1 MQLAA
6 TQEKLKAAGV
16 ETLAVV
22 NTPLD
27 RARLYVRYRPTRLTL
42 LADPDAVTHQAY
54 RLPAFE
60 VVDEVLAGAWP
71 LKATLAQIQAAATNP
86 TGELAEP
93 LNPLEANGA
102 LNQKDGFQLTPV
114 DEQIMAAHGTQLAGH
129 FLVDRHGILRWTQVE
144 AKDRIADISKFPSEA
159 ELLAAARAS

>member
-6 TQEKLKAAGV
+6 TQEKLKGAGV

-22 NTPLD
+22 NTPLE

-42 LADPDAVTHQAY
+42 LADPEAATHRAY

-60 VVDEVLAGAWP
+60 VVDEAPAGAWP
-71 LKATLAQIQAAATNP
+71 LKATMGQLQAAAINP
-86 TGELAEP
+86 TGELPAP
-93 LNPLEANGA
+93 LNPLEANAA

-114 DEQIMAAHGTQLAGH
+114 DEQIFAAHGTQLAGH
-129 FLVDRHGILRWTQVE
+129 FLVDRHGILRWTRVE
-144 AKDRIADISKFPSEA
+144 ARDRIADISKFPSEE
-159 ELLAAARAS
+159 ELLTAARTL

>member
-22 NTPLD
+22 NTQLE

-42 LADPDAVTHQAY
+42 LADPDAATHQAY

-60 VVDEVLAGAWP
+60 VVDEAPTGAWP
-71 LKATLAQIQAAATNP
+71 LKATLAQIQAATVNP
-86 TGELAEP
+86 TRELAEP
-93 LNPLEANGA
+93 LNPLEANAA

-114 DEQIMAAHGTQLAGH
+114 DEQIIATHGTQLAGH

-144 AKDRIADISKFPSEA
+144 AKDRIADISTFPSED
-159 ELLAAARAS
+159 EFLAAARAL

>member
-22 NTPLD
+22 NTQLD

-60 VVDEVLAGAWP
+60 IVDEAPAGAWP
-71 LKATLAQIQAAATNP
+71 LKATLAQIQSAAINP
-86 TGELAEP
+86 TGELPQP

-102 LNQKDGFQLTPV
+102 VNQKDGFQLTPV
-114 DEQIMAAHGTQLAGH
+114 DEQIMAAHGSQLAGH

-144 AKDRIADISKFPSEA
+144 AKDRIADISKFPSED
-159 ELLAAARAS
+159 ELLAAVRAP

>member
-22 NTPLD
+22 NTQLE

-42 LADPDAVTHQAY
+42 LADPDAATHQAY

-60 VVDEVLAGAWP
+60 VVDEAPAGAWP
-71 LKATLAQIQAAATNP
+71 LRATLAQIQAVAMNP
-86 TGELAEP
+86 TGELAGP
-93 LNPLEANGA
+93 LNPLEANTA
-102 LNQKDGFQLTPV
+102 LNQKDGFQLTPI
-114 DEQIMAAHGTQLAGH
+114 DEQIFATHGTQLAGH

-144 AKDRIADISKFPSEA
+144 AKDRIADISTFPSEA
-159 ELLAAARAS
+159 EFLAAARAL

>member
-22 NTPLD
+22 NTQLD

-60 VVDEVLAGAWP
+60 VVDEVPAGAWP
-71 LKATLAQIQAAATNP
+71 LKATLAQIQAAASNP

-144 AKDRIADISKFPSEA
+144 AKDRIADISKFPSED
-159 ELLAAARAS
+159 ELLAAARAP

>member
-22 NTPLD
+22 NTQLD

-60 VVDEVLAGAWP
+60 IVDEARLARGPSRPRWRKSSRP
-71 LKATLAQIQAAATNP
+71 PP
-86 TGELAEP
+86 TRRGSCRSP
-93 LNPLEANGA
+93 
-102 LNQKDGFQLTPV
+102 
-114 DEQIMAAHGTQLAGH
+114 
-129 FLVDRHGILRWTQVE
+129 
-144 AKDRIADISKFPSEA
+144 
-159 ELLAAARAS
+159 

>member
-1 MQLAA
+1 VQLAA

-22 NTPLD
+22 NTQLE

-42 LADPDAVTHQAY
+42 LADPDAATHQAY

-60 VVDEVLAGAWP
+60 VVDEAPAGAWP

-86 TGELAEP
+86 TRELAEP
-93 LNPLEANGA
+93 LNPIEANAA

-114 DEQIMAAHGTQLAGH
+114 DEQIVAAHGTQLAGH
-129 FLVDRHGILRWTQVE
+129 FLVDQHGILRWTQVE
-144 AKDRIADISKFPSEA
+144 AKDRIADISMFPSED
-159 ELLAAARAS
+159 ELLAAARAL